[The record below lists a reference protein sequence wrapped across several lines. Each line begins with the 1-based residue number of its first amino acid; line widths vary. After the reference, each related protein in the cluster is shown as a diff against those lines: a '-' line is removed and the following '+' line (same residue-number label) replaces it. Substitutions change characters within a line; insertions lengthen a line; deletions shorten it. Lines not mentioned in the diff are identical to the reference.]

1 MDSQSTTSQAA
12 PAGPTFDTDLAAGA
26 KAAAAA
32 PVVLETSL
40 DPASARLLG
49 DFAAWC
55 VKKGYQFA
63 LNDTRDAVFLSTSL
77 GLPAV
82 VQASPSMIAVQIVYP
97 FDVADDEQQAEAVEH
112 LLALAPIGDELSVLG
127 GYESLPGPAVGMRL
141 LLPMP
146 FEFNEQLML
155 EAIYGID
162 DHESRVF
169 GKGGPLADF
178 LPKDEAA
185 PASTA

>member
-1 MDSQSTTSQAA
+1 MDTQSTNAQDA
-12 PAGPTFDTDLAAGA
+12 PAAEDQ
-26 KAAAAA
+26 AA

-55 VKKGYQFA
+55 VKKGFQFA
-63 LNDTRDAVFLSTSL
+63 LNDARDAVFLSTSL

-82 VQASPSMIAVQIVYP
+82 VQATPSMIAIQIVYP
-97 FDVADDEQQAEAVEH
+97 FDVSDEAQQTEAVEH
-112 LLALAPIGDELSVLG
+112 LLTLAPIGDELSVLG
-127 GYESLPGPAVGMRL
+127 GYESLPGPSVGMRL

-146 FEFNEQLML
+146 FEFNEQLAL

-162 DHESRVF
+162 EHESRVF

-178 LPKDEAA
+178 LPKDESA
-185 PASTA
+185 PAPAA